1 MCSCNDK
8 VSRCH
13 VGERQ
18 ESLGSMNDPFL
29 GEGGREG
36 IRTVGGAL
44 SHNQHLSHGS
54 HRNSNNTFAQT
65 HMLPT
70 KQKSHVQKHTFHL

>member
-29 GEGGREG
+29 GDGGR
-36 IRTVGGAL
+36 VGGEDK
-44 SHNQHLSHGS
+44 NG
-54 HRNSNNTFAQT
+54 RRCTFTQSTSQSRLAQ
-65 HMLPT
+65 
-70 KQKSHVQKHTFHL
+70 K